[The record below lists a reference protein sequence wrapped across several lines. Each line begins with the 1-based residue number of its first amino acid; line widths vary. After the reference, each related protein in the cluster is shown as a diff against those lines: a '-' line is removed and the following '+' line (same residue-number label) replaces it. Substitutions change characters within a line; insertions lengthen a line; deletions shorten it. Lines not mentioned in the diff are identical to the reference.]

1 MEKFEYKN
9 KSGITALK
17 ASINKFSYKKHAH
30 EEYAIGVTLRGVQEY
45 SLNGC
50 SQSSYKNGIVLFN
63 PEQIHDGKAGQ
74 YKEGLDYV
82 MLYIKPELFLQGL
95 EKKEIVKFS
104 NPVIY
109 DEKIKHDILNL
120 NSAILNEKD
129 ELLCSELYLNL
140 IDNFSSKD
148 FLQNYK
154 KENEFI
160 KKVKEMIY
168 YELDDVLDLE
178 QISKEFNISKFQ
190 FIRMF
195 KSNTGIT
202 PYQYFLNTKLIH
214 AKEYLD
220 NTKDLYAT
228 IVEFGFSDL
237 SHLNRHFKRV
247 YGVTAFEYIS
257 K

>member
-1 MEKFEYKN
+1 MN
-9 KSGITALK
+9 R
-17 ASINKFSYKKHAH
+17 FSYKKHAH

-45 SLNGC
+45 HLNGC
-50 SQSSYKNGIVLFN
+50 LQTSYKNGVMLFN
-63 PEQIHDGKAGQ
+63 PEQIHDGNAGH

-82 MLYIKPELFLQGL
+82 MLYIKPELFLEGL
-95 EKKEIVKFS
+95 EKKDIVRFS
-104 NPVIY
+104 SPVVY

-120 NSAILNEKD
+120 SSAILNQKD
-129 ELLCSELYLNL
+129 EVFCSELYLNL

-148 FLQNYK
+148 FLCEYK
-154 KENEFI
+154 NENDFI
-160 KKVKEMIY
+160 KKSKEMIY
-168 YELDDVLDLE
+168 YELDNVLDIE
-178 QISKEFNISKFQ
+178 QMSKEFNISKFQ

-214 AKEYLD
+214 AKKYLD
-220 NTKDLYAT
+220 ITKDLYAT
-228 IVEFGFSDL
+228 VVEFGFTDL

-247 YGVTAFEYIS
+247 YGVTAYEYIS